1 MMANEVYIPFI
12 TRENTWE
19 NWNANLAHY
28 FSEQH
33 IPVVPESDWRTTAN
47 ALTTNG
53 FWARYNVPSDTAFQ
67 TWQDWADQFSQ
78 AVNGA

>member
-1 MMANEVYIPFI
+1 MNDLEYIPFI
-12 TRENTWE
+12 TRENSWDA
-19 NWNANLAHY
+19 WNANLAHY

-33 IPVVPESDWRTTAN
+33 IPVMSETNWREVAN

-53 FWARYNVPSDTAFQ
+53 FWARYNVPSDSHFDS
-67 TWQDWADQFSQ
+67 WQDWADQFSQ